1 MNYLYKILNGLALK
15 HPQRKFIIQ
24 LFSTWLSIKGRV
36 NFLQLGRFSKHSEK
50 YYRRWFCRPF
60 DWTGFNKA
68 LLQHAG
74 IGKCVIAIDDVVWQ
88 KAGKKTFGLSNVYSG
103 VMHKLIRGIDFFT
116 LSIVSAEW
124 ATAFHINAVQIVNS
138 SPVGNRASQQA
149 AFLMNQLPALRELT
163 KVVVGDGYFAR
174 KKYLDAVVSQGCTL
188 ISKLRQDAALFYLY
202 TGTTKR
208 GRPRKKDGRINW
220 SDVSKMTYVGR
231 QNDSDIYEAIA
242 FNRKFK
248 RNIKAV
254 YIYDNKSK
262 GYVILMCTD
271 LEMPALEII
280 EYYRLRFQI
289 EFVYRDAKQHTALT
303 TCQSPKQEAMHFH
316 VNAAMTAINLAKT
329 DLLKE
334 NGVDSE
340 MVFSLSDY
348 VQRKSN
354 LLLAERII
362 GNLGFE
368 LSERKIKAILKDS
381 AEFGLIHLKN
391 AA

>member
-1 MNYLYKILNGLALK
+1 M
-15 HPQRKFIIQ
+15 
-24 LFSTWLSIKGRV
+24 
-36 NFLQLGRFSKHSEK
+36 
-50 YYRRWFCRPF
+50 
-60 DWTGFNKA
+60 
-68 LLQHAG
+68 
-74 IGKCVIAIDDVVWQ
+74 DDVVWQ
-88 KAGKKTFGLSNVYSG
+88 KAGRKTFGLGNVYSG
-103 VMHKLIRGIDFFT
+103 TMHKLIRGINFFT

-124 ATAFHINAVQIVNS
+124 KTAFHINALQIVDHTKA
-138 SPVGNRASQQA
+138 GNRASQQA
-149 AFLMNQLPALRELT
+149 QFLITQLPLLRELA

-202 TGTTKR
+202 KGPIKK
-208 GRPRKKDGRINW
+208 GRPRKKDGRIDW
-220 SDVSKMTYVGR
+220 SNVSKMTYVGR

-242 FNRKFK
+242 FNKKFK
-248 RNIKAV
+248 GNIKAV
-254 YIYDNKSK
+254 YIYDNKVK
-262 GYVILMCTD
+262 AYMILMCTD
-271 LEMPALEII
+271 LEMPALDII

-303 TCQSPKQEAMHFH
+303 TCQSTKQEALQYHA
-316 VNAAMTAINLAKT
+316 NAAMTAINLAKA

-334 NGVDSE
+334 NNFDPE
-340 MVFSLSDY
+340 TIFSLSDY

-368 LSERKIKAILKDS
+368 LSKQKINAILKDS